1 MPAKRIYRN
10 TREKV
15 VGGVC
20 SGIADY
26 FDVDVA
32 WIRLAFVLS
41 VFASGFGL
49 LAYIIAW
56 IVFPKDERVPGQTP
70 QAPPAADGSTGAD
83 SGSSAREFG
92 RKVAGG
98 SRNAAGVL
106 LVLLG
111 VLFFMDQNFWWFR
124 FDAFWPVILI
134 GLGLYLLFRPAALAE
149 PSESPS
155 PMSVA
160 PASPRGTTGTPT
172 EDSHGQERAA

>member
-15 VGGVC
+15 IGGVC
-20 SGIADY
+20 AGIADY

-49 LAYIIAW
+49 LAYVIAW
-56 IVFPKDERVPGQTP
+56 IVFPKDDRVAGES
-70 QAPPAADGSTGAD
+70 QASAGASKAD
-83 SGSSAREFG
+83 STTGSASSAVPARHSI
-92 RKVAGG
+92 VGG
-98 SRNAAGVL
+98 SRNAIGVI

-134 GLGLYLLFRPAALAE
+134 GLGLYLVLRPLSQSEPAE
-149 PSESPS
+149 SRATL
-155 PMSVA
+155 SVA
-160 PASPRGTTGTPT
+160 GASPDH
-172 EDSHGQERAA
+172 DSAGAPPDGPRDN

>member
-20 SGIADY
+20 AGIADY

-56 IVFPKDERVPGQTP
+56 IVFPKEDRVPGQVAAAP
-70 QAPPAADGSTGAD
+70 QAPAVAESER
-83 SGSSAREFG
+83 SGSAREFG
-92 RKVAGG
+92 RKAASG
-98 SRNAAGVL
+98 SRNAAGII

-134 GLGLYLLFRPAALAE
+134 GLGLYLLLRPSALAE
-149 PSESPS
+149 PSETRSHLPVAS
-155 PMSVA
+155 ASMSQ
-160 PASPRGTTGTPT
+160 GTTGAPP
-172 EDSHGQERAA
+172 EDARES

>member
-10 TREKV
+10 TRTKV

-20 SGIADY
+20 AGIADY

-49 LAYIIAW
+49 LAYAVAW
-56 IVFPKDERVPGQTP
+56 IVFPRDDRVTGDVKETKVE
-70 QAPPAADGSTGAD
+70 PPVEKALAASKPVRKRSLGS
-83 SGSSAREFG
+83 
-92 RKVAGG
+92 G
-98 SRNAAGVL
+98 SRNAVGIL

-124 FDAFWPVILI
+124 FDAYWPVILI
-134 GLGLYLLFRPAALAE
+134 GLGLFMLLRPSGTVETPSASVDPGLATG
-149 PSESPS
+149 S
-155 PMSVA
+155 
-160 PASPRGTTGTPT
+160 TTVTGDSSGDPT
-172 EDSHGQERAA
+172 SSGQN

>member
-20 SGIADY
+20 AGIADY

-56 IVFPKDERVPGQTP
+56 IVFPKDDRVAGQVTTP
-70 QAPPAADGSTGAD
+70 PEAPAGSESGPSHAAS
-83 SGSSAREFG
+83 EFG
-92 RKVAGG
+92 RKAAGG
-98 SRNAAGVL
+98 SRNAAGIL

-111 VLFFMDQNFWWFR
+111 VMFFMDQNFWWFR
-124 FDAFWPVILI
+124 FDAFWPIILI
-134 GLGLYLLFRPAALAE
+134 GLGLYLLLRPSALT
-149 PSESPS
+149 ESQESRSAMQVASVS
-155 PMSVA
+155 PGQVA
-160 PASPRGTTGTPT
+160 PGTTS
-172 EDSHGQERAA
+172 EDSRES

>member
-20 SGIADY
+20 AGIAEY

-49 LAYIIAW
+49 LAYAIAW
-56 IVFPKDERVPGQTP
+56 IVFPKDDRVPGEVHAEK
-70 QAPPAADGSTGAD
+70 APEAASSTSKATV
-83 SGSSAREFG
+83 SASR
-92 RKVAGG
+92 RRSIVSG
-98 SRNAAGVL
+98 SRNAAGIL

-134 GLGLYLLFRPAALAE
+134 GLGLYMVLRPTHSAE
-149 PSESPS
+149 PVEASSDLTVAAVSPNYRSTDTPSE
-155 PMSVA
+155 
-160 PASPRGTTGTPT
+160 PT
-172 EDSHGQERAA
+172 RES

>member
-20 SGIADY
+20 AGIADY

-56 IVFPKDERVPGQTP
+56 IVFPRDDRVS
-70 QAPPAADGSTGAD
+70 AEVPAAPSAHESVR
-83 SGSSAREFG
+83 SGSARDFG
-92 RKVAGG
+92 RKAASG
-98 SRNAAGVL
+98 SRNAAGII

-134 GLGLYLLFRPAALAE
+134 GLGLYLLLRPSALAE
-149 PSESPS
+149 SSESRS

-160 PASPRGTTGTPT
+160 SASTSSGATGAPS
-172 EDSHGQERAA
+172 EDTRES

>member
-20 SGIADY
+20 AGIADY

-49 LAYIIAW
+49 LAYVIAW
-56 IVFPKDERVPGQTP
+56 IVFPKDERVPGHHPESATGSDVSATTS
-70 QAPPAADGSTGAD
+70 APTS
-83 SGSSAREFG
+83 SGRTA
-92 RKVAGG
+92 RKVASG
-98 SRNAAGVL
+98 SRNAIGIL

-134 GLGLYLLFRPAALAE
+134 GLGLYMVLRPLQSE
-149 PSESPS
+149 PSEVPS
-155 PMSVA
+155 DRHVA
-160 PASPRGTTGTPT
+160 VATPNHASTDTSA
-172 EDSHGQERAA
+172 DSGRES

>member
-15 VGGVC
+15 IGGVC
-20 SGIADY
+20 AGIADY

-49 LAYIIAW
+49 LAYVIAW
-56 IVFPKDERVPGQTP
+56 IVFPKDDRAAVESHPIAGAPGSDNTT
-70 QAPPAADGSTGAD
+70 ASAASTGNVRR
-83 SGSSAREFG
+83 SI
-92 RKVAGG
+92 VGG
-98 SRNAAGVL
+98 SRNAIGII

-134 GLGLYLLFRPAALAE
+134 GLGLYMVLKPLSQSEPAEKSAAL
-149 PSESPS
+149 
-155 PMSVA
+155 SVA
-160 PASPRGTTGTPT
+160 GGSPNHDSAGAPT
-172 EDSHGQERAA
+172 DPPREI